1 MKLKIIYTASP
12 KAKLLEKFFESF
24 KKKKNRRKLA
34 GKCLLNNRITSS

>member
-24 KKKKNRRKLA
+24 KKKKKSPEISWKVFA
-34 GKCLLNNRITSS
+34 